1 MGHSSLLY
9 LKLEVEG
16 LQSISWKSYDREILS
31 INRTFPNHFHSAI
44 HWSFKYSFFY
54 SESDIYIKLFHFLN
68 YSTSIYIKL
77 FHFLKLFSYSSE
89 VKYVF
94 LKLTYL
100 FPMFR
105 LTPPLGKRQKNKGF
119 LFLIRRGQQDSFE
132 KIM

>member
-16 LQSISWKSYDREILS
+16 LQSISWKSSDREILS

-68 YSTSIYIKL
+68 YSTSIYIK
-77 FHFLKLFSYSSE
+77 SSE